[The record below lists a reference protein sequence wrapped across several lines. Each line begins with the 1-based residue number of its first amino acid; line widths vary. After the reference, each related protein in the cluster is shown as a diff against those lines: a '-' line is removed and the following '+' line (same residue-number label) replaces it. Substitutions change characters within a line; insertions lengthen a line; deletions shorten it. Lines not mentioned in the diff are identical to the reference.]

1 MVEFCELCVI
11 FLSTPS
17 ARRATFNKVHKT
29 NLKYISI
36 HALCEEGDLENVDI
50 IIAAKGFLSTPSA
63 RRATCSPRF
72 ANTG

>member
-36 HALCEEGDLENVDI
+36 HALCEEGDL
-50 IIAAKGFLSTPSA
+50 L
-63 RRATCSPRF
+63 
-72 ANTG
+72 

>member
-36 HALCEEGDLENVDI
+36 HALCEEGDAMVP
-50 IIAAKGFLSTPSA
+50 T
-63 RRATCSPRF
+63 
-72 ANTG
+72 